1 MNTHRT
7 TTYAAAALL
16 ALTVLTGCSS
26 NSATGPTTTTSNSAD
41 PAPTPLALDRKN
53 VAAVAAAFAA
63 DYAGG
68 NTPAACALSTPALVA
83 KLTQQGLC
91 SSAMSWNEVPT
102 QIESCPIVNGK
113 AHFVY
118 QVPREIERFL
128 LFGINLTNTAGVWS
142 VSQLGGHTPGDNTYG
157 CSLTSPG
164 GGG

>member
-1 MNTHRT
+1 MSTHRNA
-7 TTYAAAALL
+7 YAAAALIGLTLL
-16 ALTVLTGCSS
+16 AGCTSS
-26 NSATGPTTTTSNSAD
+26 GSGGATANSSSART
-41 PAPTPLALDRKN
+41 APTALALDRKN

-68 NTPAACALSTPALVA
+68 NTPAACALSTPDLVA
-83 KLTQQGLC
+83 KLTEQGLC
-91 SSAMSWNEVPT
+91 SNVMSWNETPT
-102 QIESCPIVNGK
+102 QIEACPIVNGK

-128 LFGINLTNTAGVWS
+128 LFGINLTNTSGVWS

-157 CSLTSPG
+157 CSTTTNPG

>member
-1 MNTHRT
+1 MNTHRAT
-7 TTYAAAALL
+7 HYAAAALIG
-16 ALTVLTGCSS
+16 LTLLTGCSS
-26 NSATGPTTTTSNSAD
+26 SSAGAASSSSASTS
-41 PAPTPLALDRKN
+41 PIPLALDRKN

-68 NTPAACALSTPALVA
+68 NTPAACALSTPSLVT
-83 KLTQQGLC
+83 KLTKQGLC
-91 SSAMSWNEVPT
+91 TAVMSWNDVPT
-102 QIESCPIVNGK
+102 QIEACPIENGK

-157 CSLTSPG
+157 CSPTSPG